1 MLFHHMHLRQVGFV
15 KGATTV
21 DAPVSG
27 GTPAAEQ
34 VGVGEPRST
43 GSGVVSVI
51 CFWKAL
57 HSPKPEVKEHK
68 S

>member
-1 MLFHHMHLRQVGFV
+1 M
-15 KGATTV
+15 

-43 GSGVVSVI
+43 GSGVVYV
-51 CFWKAL
+51 
-57 HSPKPEVKEHK
+57 
-68 S
+68 

>member
-1 MLFHHMHLRQVGFV
+1 MGSSHDSRAVVSVTMFFHHMQFHQVGFV

-43 GSGVVSVI
+43 RSGVVYV
-51 CFWKAL
+51 
-57 HSPKPEVKEHK
+57 
-68 S
+68 

>member
-1 MLFHHMHLRQVGFV
+1 M
-15 KGATTV
+15 

-43 GSGVVSVI
+43 GSGVVSG
-51 CFWKAL
+51 
-57 HSPKPEVKEHK
+57 
-68 S
+68 